1 MSLGILQVPPHLP
14 GGVDVVPEG
23 GLSEE
28 DVGLGGE
35 GEGLQSVDLGREG
48 QWRRYKRIIQNIML
62 LMLFDILPRQ
72 GNANILQKYRLKN
85 ADTRIFCPLR
95 ATFQGLKYW

>member
-1 MSLGILQVPPHLP
+1 MSFSILQVPPHLP

-35 GEGLQSVDLGREG
+35 VEGLQSVKLCWEG
-48 QWRRYKRIIQNIML
+48 QWRRNKRIIQNIML
-62 LMLFDILPRQ
+62 LIHLDILSRRR
-72 GNANILQKYRLKN
+72 NAHIPQKYPLKN
-85 ADTRIFCPLR
+85 ADTRIFFAL
-95 ATFQGLKYW
+95 

>member
-35 GEGLQSVDLGREG
+35 VEGLQSVKLCWEG
-48 QWRRYKRIIQNIML
+48 QWRRYKRIIQNIRSSSIFYRDKGML
-62 LMLFDILPRQ
+62 TFF
-72 GNANILQKYRLKN
+72 KN
-85 ADTRIFCPLR
+85 T
-95 ATFQGLKYW
+95 G